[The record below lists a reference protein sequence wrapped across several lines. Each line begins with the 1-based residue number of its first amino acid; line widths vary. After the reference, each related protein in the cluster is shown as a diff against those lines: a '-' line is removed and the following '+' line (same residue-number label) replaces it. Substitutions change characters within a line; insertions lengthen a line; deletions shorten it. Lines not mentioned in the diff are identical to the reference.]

1 MLVLNLPMLKRT
13 ELIHVGFGHFIA
25 TNKIDAILKPGLT
38 PVKRVVIES
47 RNDDWV
53 IDLTSGRRT
62 QSVIFARSEY
72 IILADPSPDIL
83 RKRMSGLE

>member
-1 MLVLNLPMLKRT
+1 MLKRT
-13 ELIHVGFGHFIA
+13 ELIHVGFGNFIA
-25 TNKIDAILKPGLT
+25 TNKMEEIVKPGLA

-62 QSVIFARSEY
+62 QSVIFTRSGH
-72 IILADPSPDIL
+72 IILAALSPDIL